1 MITGGKNDGDR
12 DKNTNG
18 TNAGDR
24 DKNTYEKAFCFFHF
38 NPVPIICINL
48 WKKNQITKIEASQL

>member
-18 TNAGDR
+18 TDARDR
-24 DKNTYEKAFCFFHF
+24 DKNAYEKNFSIF
-38 NPVPIICINL
+38 NFIPVPIICINL